1 MVREG
6 LAMFNSLLNNSTLP
20 ALEQTVLF
28 AHQRHQLLAG
38 NLANIDTP
46 DYKTRDV
53 SVDEFRTQLKAA
65 VQGTPADRTTYVPGK
80 GFEPISKQQA
90 IEQVRDVSKQ
100 ILFHDGSDVS
110 LEQQV
115 TEIAKNQN
123 MHNTAIALM
132 RSQFQTL
139 QVAIRESASA

>member
-1 MVREG
+1 M
-6 LAMFNSLLNNSTLP
+6 LNNSTLS

-28 AHQRHQLLAG
+28 SHQRHQLLAG

-46 DYKTRDV
+46 DYKTRDL
-53 SVDEFRTQLKAA
+53 SVTEFHTQLKAA
-65 VQGTPADRTTYVPGK
+65 IESSPGDRAHYVPGR
-80 GFEPISKQQA
+80 GMEPISKQQA
-90 IEQVRDVSKQ
+90 LEQVRDVSKQ
-100 ILFHDGSDVS
+100 ILYHDGSDVS

-115 TEIAKNQN
+115 TQIAKNQN

>member
-1 MVREG
+1 
-6 LAMFNSLLNNSTLP
+6 MFNSLLNNSTLP

-46 DYKTRDV
+46 DYKTRDI
-53 SVDEFRTQLKAA
+53 SIDEFRKQLKAA
-65 VQGTPADRTTYVPGK
+65 VESSASERSVYVPGR
-80 GFEPISKQQA
+80 GLEPVTKQEA
-90 IEQVRDVSKQ
+90 IEQVRDISKQ
-100 ILFHDGSDVS
+100 ILYHDGSDVS
-110 LEQQV
+110 LEHQV